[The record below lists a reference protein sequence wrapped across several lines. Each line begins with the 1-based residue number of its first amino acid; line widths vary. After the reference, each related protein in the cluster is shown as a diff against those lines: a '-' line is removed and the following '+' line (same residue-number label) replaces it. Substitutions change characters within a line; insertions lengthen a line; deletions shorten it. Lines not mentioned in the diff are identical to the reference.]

1 MTNVFL
7 FKKKLYELNFS
18 PKSNFYLVYF
28 HGIRFTHELCNKV
41 SSGDVGTDLVKSLR
55 DTHTNRRR
63 GRRILDFEFSKTEPK
78 SSRESKCPNRNS
90 IGFFRVFFPFFFVTV
105 PARNLFFH
113 DGPPLYRKRIVMVRA
128 RGRLR
133 ETL

>member
-55 DTHTNRRR
+55 DTHTNRRGEDPR
-63 GRRILDFEFSKTEPK
+63 FRIFQNRAEIVTRIEMPESQFHWIFS
-78 SSRESKCPNRNS
+78 C
-90 IGFFRVFFPFFFVTV
+90 FFPFFFFVTV

>member
-28 HGIRFTHELCNKV
+28 HEIRFTHELCNKV

-63 GRRILDFEFSKTEPK
+63 GGRILDFEFSKTEPK

-90 IGFFRVFFPFFFVTV
+90 IGFFRVFFLFFFC
-105 PARNLFFH
+105 H
-113 DGPPLYRKRIVMVRA
+113 RA
-128 RGRLR
+128 GA
-133 ETL
+133 

>member
-1 MTNVFL
+1 MRKIKNKKLKKSISSYLTNVFL

-63 GRRILDFEFSKTEPK
+63 RGGGSSISNFPKQSRNRHANRNARIAIPLDFF
-78 SSRESKCPNRNS
+78 
-90 IGFFRVFFPFFFVTV
+90 VFFF
-105 PARNLFFH
+105 LFFCH
-113 DGPPLYRKRIVMVRA
+113 RA
-128 RGRLR
+128 GA
-133 ETL
+133 

>member
-63 GRRILDFEFSKTEPK
+63 GRRILDFEFSETAEIVTRIEMP
-78 SSRESKCPNRNS
+78 ESQFHWIFSC
-90 IGFFRVFFPFFFVTV
+90 FFSFFFVTV